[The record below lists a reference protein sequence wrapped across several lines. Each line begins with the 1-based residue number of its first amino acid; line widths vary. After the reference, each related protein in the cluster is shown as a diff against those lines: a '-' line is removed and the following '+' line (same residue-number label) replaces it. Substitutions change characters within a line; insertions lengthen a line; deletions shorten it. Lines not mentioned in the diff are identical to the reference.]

1 MKHDYQSLI
10 AAMPDRICIK
20 GNIEYVQNPYFSDQ
34 PIIRINRAEKTAE
47 DTDVFE
53 VEEL

>member
-1 MKHDYQSLI
+1 MKHNYLTLI
-10 AAMPDRICIK
+10 AACPERICIK

-53 VEEL
+53 AEEL